1 MLKKMADTIR
11 FLCADMVQQANSGH
25 PGAPM
30 GLADVMVVLAKFLNH
45 NPKNP
50 NWLNRDRL
58 VFSGG
63 HASSL
68 VYSFLHLSGYDLS
81 LDDLKNF
88 RQLGSKTPGHPEIHT
103 KGVEVATGPLGQG
116 VANAVGFAMAAK
128 YAANLLNEPENAVID
143 HKIYCLCGD
152 GDLQEG
158 ISYEACAVAGNLR
171 LDNLVLI
178 YDSNNITIEGDTSI
192 AWSEDVKARFEA
204 QGWDVARIDGHDY
217 DQIEFALEQAAEK
230 ERPYLIIANTRI
242 AKGAGELEGSH
253 HSHGAPLGEETIKAA
268 KIAAGFDPERKF
280 AVDEDVLIRFRA
292 AIEKGD
298 LAEAQWNKKV
308 QNLSAESKSMLN
320 SLLNPDFSKINFP
333 DFSGKKLA
341 TRDSNGIIMNE
352 IARALPGFIGGSA
365 DLAPSNKTELKGM
378 GDFPNGRNIHYGIR
392 EHAMAAINNAIAR
405 YGLFLPFSATFF
417 IFSDYLKPSARIAS
431 LMSVRHF
438 FIFTHDSIGVGED
451 GPTHQPIEQLSTLR
465 AMPNFYTFRPAD
477 GNENSLCWKAA
488 LNLRAPSAFVLS
500 RQGLAPLEKGE
511 FGGVENGA
519 YLLKRAQNAKITLI
533 ASGSEVELC
542 VKAAEILAARGIGAN
557 VVSAPC
563 FDLLCE
569 QPREYVEQIIDPA
582 TKGIA
587 VEAASA
593 LEWYKF
599 AGEIYS
605 MKSFG
610 ESGKAGALFEY
621 FGFTPEKIAEF
632 AQGTA
637 K

>member
-30 GLADVMVVLAKFLNH
+30 GLADVIVVLAKFLNH

-128 YAANLLNEPENAVID
+128 YAANLLNELENAVID

-158 ISYEACAVAGNLR
+158 ISYEACAVAGNLH

-253 HSHGAPLGEETIKAA
+253 QSHGAPLGEEIIKAA

-280 AVDEDVLIRFRA
+280 AIDEDVLIRFRA
-292 AIEKGD
+292 ALEKGD

-308 QNLSAESKSMLN
+308 ENLSGESKNMLN

-352 IARALPGFIGGSA
+352 IARSLPGFIGGSA

-392 EHAMAAINNAIAR
+392 EHAMAAINNAVAR

-477 GNENSLCWKAA
+477 GNENALCWKAA

-519 YLLKRAQNAKITLI
+519 YLLKSAQNAKITLI

-569 QPREYVEQIIDPA
+569 QPREYMDKILDPQ
-582 TKGIA
+582 TKIIA

-599 AGEIYS
+599 ADEIYS

-632 AQGTA
+632 AQETA

>member
-81 LDDLKNF
+81 LEDLKNF

-253 HSHGAPLGEETIKAA
+253 HSHGAPLGEEIIKAA

-280 AVDEDVLIRFRA
+280 AIDEDVLIRFRA
-292 AIEKGD
+292 ALEKGD
-298 LAEAQWNKKV
+298 LAEAQWNQKV
-308 QNLSAESKSMLN
+308 QNLSAESKNMLN

-352 IARALPGFIGGSA
+352 IARSLPGFIGGSA

-392 EHAMAAINNAIAR
+392 EHAMAAINNAVAR

-477 GNENSLCWKAA
+477 GNENALCWKAA

-511 FGGVENGA
+511 LGGVENGA

-569 QPREYVEQIIDPA
+569 QPREYVEQIMDPT
-582 TKGIA
+582 TKVIA

-632 AQGTA
+632 AQETA

>member
-158 ISYEACAVAGNLR
+158 ISYEACAVAGNLH

-253 HSHGAPLGEETIKAA
+253 HSHGAPLGEEIIKAA

-280 AVDEDVLIRFRA
+280 AIDEDVLIRFRA

-308 QNLSAESKSMLN
+308 ENLSSESKNMLN

-392 EHAMAAINNAIAR
+392 EHAMAAINNAVAR

-417 IFSDYLKPSARIAS
+417 IFSDYLKPAARIAS

-438 FIFTHDSIGVGED
+438 FVFTHDSIGVGED

-477 GNENSLCWKAA
+477 GNENALCWKAA

-519 YLLKRAQNAKITLI
+519 YLLKRAQNAKITLV

-569 QPREYVEQIIDPA
+569 QPCEYVDKILDPQ
-582 TKGIA
+582 TKIIA

-599 AGEIYS
+599 ADEIYS

-632 AQGTA
+632 AQETA

>member
-128 YAANLLNEPENAVID
+128 YAANLLNDPENAVID

-158 ISYEACAVAGNLR
+158 ISYEACAVAGNLH

-253 HSHGAPLGEETIKAA
+253 HSHGAPLGEEIIKAA

-280 AVDEDVLIRFRA
+280 AIGEDVLIRFRA
-292 AIEKGD
+292 ALEKGD
-298 LAEAQWNKKV
+298 LAEAQWNQKV
-308 QNLSAESKSMLN
+308 QNLSAESKNMLN

-333 DFSGKKLA
+333 DFTGKKLA

-392 EHAMAAINNAIAR
+392 EHAMAAINNAVAR

-431 LMSVRHF
+431 LMSIRHF

-477 GNENSLCWKAA
+477 GNENALCWKAA

-569 QPREYVEQIIDPA
+569 QPREYVDKILDPQ
-582 TKGIA
+582 TKIIA

-632 AQGTA
+632 VQETA

>member
-253 HSHGAPLGEETIKAA
+253 HSHGAPLGEEIIKAA

-280 AVDEDVLIRFRA
+280 AIGEDVLIRFRA
-292 AIEKGD
+292 ALEKGD

-308 QNLSAESKSMLN
+308 ENLSSESKNMLN
-320 SLLNPDFSKINFP
+320 ALLNPDFSKINFP

-352 IARALPGFIGGSA
+352 IARVLPGFIGGSA

-392 EHAMAAINNAIAR
+392 EHAMAAINNAVAR

-431 LMSVRHF
+431 LMSIRHF

-451 GPTHQPIEQLSTLR
+451 GPTHQPIEQLSMLR

-477 GNENSLCWKAA
+477 GNENALCWKAA

-500 RQGLAPLEKGE
+500 RQGLAPLEKGD

-519 YLLKRAQNAKITLI
+519 YLLKRVQNAKITLI

-582 TKGIA
+582 TKVIA

-632 AQGTA
+632 ASERA
-637 K
+637 

>member
-30 GLADVMVVLAKFLNH
+30 GLADIMVVLAKFLNH

-103 KGVEVATGPLGQG
+103 RGVEVATGPLGQG

-158 ISYEACAVAGNLR
+158 ISYEACAVAGNLH

-230 ERPYLIIANTRI
+230 ERPYLIIANTCI

-253 HSHGAPLGEETIKAA
+253 HSHGAPLGEEIIKAA
-268 KIAAGFDPERKF
+268 KIAASFDPERKF
-280 AVDEDVLIRFRA
+280 TIDEDVLIRFRA

-308 QNLSAESKSMLN
+308 ENLSGESKNMLN

-352 IARALPGFIGGSA
+352 IARAMPGFIGGSA

-392 EHAMAAINNAIAR
+392 EHAMAAINNAVAR

-431 LMSVRHF
+431 LMSIRHF

-477 GNENSLCWKAA
+477 GNENALCWKAA

-569 QPREYVEQIIDPA
+569 QPCEYVDKILDPQ
-582 TKGIA
+582 TKIIA

-632 AQGTA
+632 AQETA